1 MSGSD
6 VCRSRDCENFAV
18 AYGFCDE
25 HVLDAADRAR
35 EQQEDELIAR
45 AVLPNAA
52 ALLRQAKK
60 KGLIQ
65 PTSGYHAVAG

>member
-1 MSGSD
+1 MSAD
-6 VCRSRDCENFAV
+6 VCRYTGCESFAV

-35 EQQEDELIAR
+35 EAAQDEMIAQ
-45 AVLPNAA
+45 ASIPNAA
-52 ALLRQAKK
+52 ALLRRATK

-65 PTSGYHAVAG
+65 PTSGYFAVA